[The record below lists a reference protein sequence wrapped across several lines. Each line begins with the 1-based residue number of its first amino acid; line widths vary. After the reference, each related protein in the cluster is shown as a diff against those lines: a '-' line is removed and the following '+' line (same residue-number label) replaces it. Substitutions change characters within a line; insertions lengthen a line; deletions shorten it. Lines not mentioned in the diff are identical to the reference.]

1 MALDRDTWA
10 TGFGLIARGATGVI
24 DDRIF
29 VAIVV
34 MALATSL
41 LAGPMMNRLL
51 SHRVALMPSAPREV
65 ELESGAA

>member
-1 MALDRDTWA
+1 
-10 TGFGLIARGATGVI
+10 VI

-41 LAGPMMNRLL
+41 LAGPMMNWLL
-51 SHRVALMPSAPREV
+51 SKRVAELNDTLEF